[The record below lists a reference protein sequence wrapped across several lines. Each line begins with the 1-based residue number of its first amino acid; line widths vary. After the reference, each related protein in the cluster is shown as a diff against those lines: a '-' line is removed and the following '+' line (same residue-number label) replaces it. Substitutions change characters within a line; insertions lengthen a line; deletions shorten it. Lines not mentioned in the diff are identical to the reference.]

1 MLKDQLI
8 NPMMTAKLSKIRDSA
23 VELSSLPGTITVIP
37 DTVKETMVSEL
48 REIEKYVADTAF
60 EYYSEHDFE
69 VTPQIITIMRSVVM
83 SHYERV

>member
-1 MLKDQLI
+1 
-8 NPMMTAKLSKIRDSA
+8 MTAKLSKIRESA

-37 DTVKETMVSEL
+37 DMVKETMVSEL

-60 EYYSEHDFE
+60 EYYSKHDFE